1 MTSVEDR
8 ARDLIAE
15 VEAKLRSLERA
26 VNLAHWEAS
35 TAGTPEAQQ
44 EATEAETRLRTYLSS
59 KTRYAEIVELG
70 DSRELRDALLH
81 RQLQLLALDHRP
93 NLLPEPVIEDL
104 VRRSNEIQAE
114 FYTFRAQLDGR
125 PVTNNEILDVLR
137 GERDEARRRAAW
149 EASKQIAPRV
159 AGRLRD
165 LVEARNRAARSLGF
179 RDYYRMRMELQEIDE
194 DELLA
199 VFDELRRR
207 TDEPFATAKAEIDAR
222 LAERYGTR
230 LDALRPWHYEDP
242 FFQEAPLSSELG
254 LDVYFKGRD
263 LLEIADRFYRD
274 IGLPIRDVLDRSDL
288 YERAG
293 KDQHAYCTNIDRE
306 GDVRILCNLK
316 DDDRWMGILLH
327 ELGHAAYEVF
337 MPASLP
343 WLVRQPAHIA
353 TTEAIAMFMDRLTYD
368 VDWLQR
374 AAGASPADSAE
385 TRKRASQAL
394 RFEMLLTARWVLVM
408 TYFERALYA
417 DPQRD
422 DLDTLWWDL
431 VEELQLL
438 ARPAGRAAPDWAS
451 KIHLTVAPVYYH
463 NYLLGELIASQLG
476 ATVRRDILGDKAP
489 RGYAGCTELGDYLRA
504 RVFAPGASQHWQ
516 TLMERATGSRL
527 SSSAFLDEFVSVPAD
542 L

>member
-1 MTSVEDR
+1 M
-8 ARDLIAE
+8 IAE

-44 EATEAETRLRTYLSS
+44 EATAAETRLRTYLSS

-242 FFQEAPLSSELG
+242 FFQEAPLSGELG

-274 IGLPIRDVLDRSDL
+274 IGLPISDVLDRSDL

-374 AAGASPADSAE
+374 TAGASPADSAE